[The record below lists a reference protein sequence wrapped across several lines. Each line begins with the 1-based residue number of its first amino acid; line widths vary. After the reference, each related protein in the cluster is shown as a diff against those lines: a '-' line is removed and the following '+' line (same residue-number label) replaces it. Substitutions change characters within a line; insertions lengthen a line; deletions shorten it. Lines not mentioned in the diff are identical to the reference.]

1 MFLNSLKMKVVNL
14 LGILALV
21 GCTEFKETNPSDFSI
36 PPTDPTPISTKPVE
50 FTVINNSTISNID
63 LANTSWYALNAQGY
77 ENLAYNMQEILRY
90 LKQQNA
96 VVEYYENQSISKTQI
111 E

>member
-1 MFLNSLKMKVVNL
+1 MFLNSLKMKVASL
-14 LGILALV
+14 LCVLALV
-21 GCTEFKETNPSDFSI
+21 GCTNIKEDNPVSVVI

-63 LANTSWYALNAQGY
+63 LDSTSWYALNAQGY

-90 LKQQNA
+90 LKQQKA
-96 VVEYYENQSISKTQI
+96 VVEYYESIASSKTQI